1 MWFIG
6 VEVQQETSA
15 PPPKKNPGSAPDT
28 TKKCTYIHR
37 RTGGDTEIVSANY
50 CGPKVVNI
58 HIKKLC
64 LEIGLF
70 LTPIDHSRK
79 YHNIP

>member
-1 MWFIG
+1 MHYHLSGRSFFFSFILL
-6 VEVQQETSA
+6 TS
-15 PPPKKNPGSAPDT
+15 PDNKSDT
-28 TKKCTYIHR
+28 TKKVYIYSQEYGR
-37 RTGGDTEIVSANY
+37 DTETVSANY